1 MKTIA
6 CSFQYEMSTMLAVNP
21 VGFAVGT
28 LATGYL
34 ADKFGRRATILGSAI
49 PIALGSVSFFS
60 NIYFLKRGSQFMT
73 YVFMCL

>member
-60 NIYFLKRGSQFMT
+60 YIYFLKRGSQFVT
-73 YVFMCL
+73 YVSLEL